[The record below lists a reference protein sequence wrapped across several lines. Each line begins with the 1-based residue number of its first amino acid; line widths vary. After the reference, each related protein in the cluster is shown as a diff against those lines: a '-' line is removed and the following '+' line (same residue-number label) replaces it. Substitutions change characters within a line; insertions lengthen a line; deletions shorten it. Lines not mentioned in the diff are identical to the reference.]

1 MTSLLKHGVI
11 RDYDLERAGEVR
23 RTLEDLVDGSKIRH
37 YGRSTD
43 DLERARLSPGVATAR
58 PLGTD

>member
-1 MTSLLKHGVI
+1 MTSLLKHGDI
-11 RDYDLERAGEVR
+11 RDYDLERARELR
-23 RTLEDLVDGSKIRH
+23 HTPEDLVDEGKIRH

-58 PLGTD
+58 PLSTD